1 MTTFFFLVLAG
12 VAWMALLGSVSWSTF
27 AVGALL
33 GAVIW
38 RVEGGAIRGLSP
50 LRAVRLTLLGLRL
63 LAVFLWEVVVAN
75 LQQLRIV
82 LMPRIEVRP
91 RWIRFR
97 TELES
102 PGMRALLGVMVT
114 LTPGAVTYQE
124 SRDEEG
130 AWCIGIHVLD
140 VDDEAATVAHIRA
153 RLERPLRAMEM
164 L

>member
-1 MTTFFFLVLAG
+1 VTSFFFLVLAG
-12 VAWMALLGSVSWSTF
+12 AAWMALLGSVSWGTF
-27 AVGALL
+27 AVGVAL

-38 RVEGGAIRGLSP
+38 RVEGGLVRGLSP
-50 LRAVRLTLLGLRL
+50 LRAAKLTLLGLRVL
-63 LAVFLWEVVVAN
+63 LIFLWEVAVAN

-82 LMPRIEVRP
+82 LMPRISVRP

-114 LTPGAVTYQE
+114 LTPGAVTCEE
-124 SRDEEG
+124 SRDAEG
-130 AWCIGIHVLD
+130 HWCIGIHVLD

-153 RLERPLRAMEM
+153 RLERPLRAMES